1 MLVLQIR
8 IQDVLSSYFTDVLPF
23 SRPPEEH
30 TPSKKGSEKRVQNS
44 LANLAAT
51 HSRTYIAKLIAL
63 ATSSDCPDELKA
75 LIAGMANDALSHAK
89 EQALDK
95 EAAHKFAS
103 LIALAP
109 GNIKGLLFAA
119 LVDAKTI
126 EEEANHNEPE
136 LNQPFETNANCLTWK
151 NPRNAKF
158 LTAA

>member
-1 MLVLQIR
+1 MLVLQVR
-8 IQDVLSSYFTDVLPF
+8 IQDVPSDCLTTVFPF
-23 SRPPEEH
+23 LRRP
-30 TPSKKGSEKRVQNS
+30 EKDNPYKRKPQTRVMDS

-63 ATSSDCPDELKA
+63 ATSSDLPDELKA
-75 LIAGMANDALSHAK
+75 LIAGLANDALSHAK
-89 EQALDK
+89 DQALDK

-119 LVDAKTI
+119 LVDANKI
-126 EEEANHNEPE
+126 IEEANQPE
-136 LNQPFETNANCLTWK
+136 LNQPSETNANRLTWK
-151 NPRNAKF
+151 NPRNARF

>member
-23 SRPPEEH
+23 SRPPEGH
-30 TPSKKGSEKRVQNS
+30 TPSKKGSEKRVKDS

-63 ATSSDCPDELKA
+63 ATSSDLPDELKA
-75 LIAGMANDALSHAK
+75 LIAGLANDALSHAK
-89 EQALDK
+89 DQALDK

-119 LVDAKTI
+119 LVDAKKI
-126 EEEANHNEPE
+126 EEEANQPE
-136 LNQPFETNANCLTWK
+136 LNQPSETNANCLTWE
-151 NPRNAKF
+151 NPRNARF